1 MRDKFDGVQIFVEA
15 VEAGGFARAAD
26 RLSLSRSAVGKAV
39 ARLEER
45 LGVRLFQR
53 TTRTQS
59 LTEAG
64 QQFYEHCLRAVA
76 ELRTGEALLESG
88 RQEVAGRLR
97 ISMPVLLGR
106 RCAAPILIDYAKAH
120 PKLELELNFS
130 DRVID
135 LIADGFDLGL
145 RFGALG
151 NNSSLRA
158 RRLVTERMVLCAA
171 PSYLDARGR
180 PEELADLAGHDAL
193 AYARGDR
200 GYVWRLPDAGG
211 VLVPVS
217 PHARLR
223 FDDVEVILAAAKAGL
238 GLCWLAHWLIRDSL
252 QAGELVQLWADRPY
266 ATMDCYAVWPAA
278 RYLPL
283 RSRLAI
289 DALASRMP
297 RDDILHRKSRN
308 SDAGDAD
315 ADGGEALTGDL
326 AAIGVEHGGR

>member
-1 MRDKFDGVQIFVEA
+1 M
-15 VEAGGFARAAD
+15 
-26 RLSLSRSAVGKAV
+26 
-39 ARLEER
+39 
-45 LGVRLFQR
+45 RLFQR

-106 RCAAPILIDYAKAH
+106 RCAAPILLDYAKAH
-120 PKLELELNFS
+120 PKLELDLNFS

-158 RRLVTERMVLCAA
+158 RRLVTERMVLCAS

-200 GYVWRLPDAGG
+200 GYAWRLPDANG

-217 PHARLR
+217 PHSQAAVRRRRSHSERRQGGARPLLAPTLADPRQPAKGVNSSSSGRSGPTRPWIATPSGPRHGICRCGHASPSMRSPAGCRVTVSSSTLGRIAEPPGRYAGVGRSGGGPIR
-223 FDDVEVILAAAKAGL
+223 FIGYRPVLPIHHRGAG
-238 GLCWLAHWLIRDSL
+238 
-252 QAGELVQLWADRPY
+252 
-266 ATMDCYAVWPAA
+266 
-278 RYLPL
+278 
-283 RSRLAI
+283 RS
-289 DALASRMP
+289 
-297 RDDILHRKSRN
+297 
-308 SDAGDAD
+308 
-315 ADGGEALTGDL
+315 
-326 AAIGVEHGGR
+326 